1 MTEMEYLDHVAMG
14 LQGFPGVSTKVT
26 IELTP
31 ARYDALAVE
40 VLDEY
45 PTVEFVSLEKRS
57 DQICCDKVIGRY
69 GLLLYGIRF
78 TFIVRG

>member
-14 LQGFPGVSTKVT
+14 LQGFPGSSTKVT
-26 IELTP
+26 IELTQD
-31 ARYDALAVE
+31 RFNGLKSEVDEEYD
-40 VLDEY
+40 Y
-45 PTVEFVSLEKRS
+45 VEFVSLEKRS
-57 DQICCDKVIGRY
+57 DQICCDNVIGRY